1 MLIPLRQNVAK
12 GGGGH
17 KTRQSLL
24 KKNIDGKVSKTYL
37 YFHRIDTHCIIN
49 YDIKYKFTLKAVL
62 IKAFLMKFFL
72 VKGKSEI
79 LNLFIRCNYT

>member
-37 YFHRIDTHCIIN
+37 YFHRIDTYCIIK
-49 YDIKYKFTLKAVL
+49 YDIKYMLELKPVL
-62 IKAFLMKFFL
+62 IEAFLNIF
-72 VKGKSEI
+72 S
-79 LNLFIRCNYT
+79 